1 MSAEVCFDS
10 MAQKDRISVDITD
23 IKDRI
28 ENYRTDPAWRELS
41 MAGRVRALVIEKL
54 EEKETED
61 QKSSQSSY

>member
-28 ENYRTDPAWRELS
+28 ENYRPDPAWRELS
-41 MAGRVRALVIEKL
+41 MAGRIRALVIEKL
-54 EEKETED
+54 EEKETAD
-61 QKSSQSSY
+61 QKSSQSH